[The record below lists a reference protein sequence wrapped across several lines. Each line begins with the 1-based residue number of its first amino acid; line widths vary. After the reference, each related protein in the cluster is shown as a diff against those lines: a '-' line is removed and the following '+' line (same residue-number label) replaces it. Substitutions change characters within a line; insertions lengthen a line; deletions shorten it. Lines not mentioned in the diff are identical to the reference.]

1 MCLSMLLT
9 TFYSDVNSYTR
20 MKFTALYDVH
30 RGMDA
35 KMIEFSGWMMPLEYI
50 GTRDEHLAVRNSV
63 GLFDISHM
71 GEIEVYGKEAALLCQ
86 LVTTNDISK
95 LNNFQAHYTLLCNP
109 EGGIIDDII
118 VYKIS
123 DEHFFICVN
132 AVNTVKDYEWIKSEE
147 SKFKAIVANKSPE
160 YSQFALQGPNSQLL
174 LSSVLKMDFSTLKRF
189 FFQFVKWKDSN
200 LIVARTGYTGE
211 DGFEIFLPWNLSKE
225 LWDEIIEGGKSH
237 GIQACGLGARDTLRI
252 EMGYPLYGHE
262 IGEDKNPFE
271 AGLSSFVKFDK
282 GGFIGKESL
291 LGVIEKGIKKKLF
304 GFEMQ
309 ERGIPRQGY
318 GIVKGDIL
326 LGAVTSGTLS
336 PSLEKPIGMG
346 YLKTDIYFDDEIEI
360 EIRGTRRKAK
370 IVSVP
375 FYKKLA
381 KEKRNGRDSR
391 GA

>member
-1 MCLSMLLT
+1 M
-9 TFYSDVNSYTR
+9 NH
-20 MKFTALYDVH
+20 TALYDVH
-30 RGMDA
+30 RGMGA

-71 GEIEVYGKEAALLCQ
+71 GEIEVYGKEASLLCQ

-95 LNNFQAHYTLLCNP
+95 LNNLQAQYTLLCNP

-132 AVNTVKDYEWIKSEE
+132 AVNTLKDYEWINSEE
-147 SKFKAIVANKSPE
+147 SKFKAIVVNKSPE
-160 YSQFALQGPNSQLL
+160 YSQIALQGPNSQIV
-174 LSSVLKMDFSTLKRF
+174 LSSVLKMDFSRLKRF

-211 DGFEIFLPWNLSKE
+211 DGFEIFLPWDLAKE
-225 LWDEIIEGGKSH
+225 IWGEIIENAQSY
-237 GIQACGLGARDTLRI
+237 GIQPCGLGARDTLRI

-262 IGEDKNPFE
+262 IEEDKNPFE
-271 AGLSSFVKFDK
+271 AGLGSFVKFDK

-291 LGVIEKGIKKKLF
+291 LGVIEKGIKKKLY
-304 GFEMQ
+304 GFEML
-309 ERGIPRQGY
+309 ERGIPRRGY

-360 EIRGTRRKAK
+360 EIRGTNRKAK
-370 IVSVP
+370 IVSLP
-375 FYKKLA
+375 FYKRQGKYPA
-381 KEKRNGRDSR
+381 TKAPRRKG
-391 GA
+391 GI